1 MSLTNDQCSTNMG
14 NLKNK
19 FIEVLKELDS
29 KGIISFK
36 LPLVNSPNFNVK
48 EFIKIIEDKKIRSDD
63 QCSIFNKKG

>member
-1 MSLTNDQCSTNMG
+1 MG

-63 QCSIFNKKG
+63 